1 MSRNRTYTGIPTAAL
16 GGMVAALGAMLL
28 AGCGGGSDK
37 PAAAS
42 TATSQPAATAERKP
56 PKIDTTREVLFLKR
70 ITATPDPVVDE
81 VRVHA
86 DGVAA
91 YRTIY
96 GGHASSR
103 FDSSEQLSKR
113 QLARLNSLIR
123 NARLRGAD
131 HVGAGAMPGGFYYI
145 LRVRGKAVA
154 TASGHVAPGVRPLID
169 ELTHIADVLIPK
181 AKP

>member
-1 MSRNRTYTGIPTAAL
+1 MSRNHTYTGARTAAL
-16 GGMVAALGAMLL
+16 GGVVAALGAMLL

-37 PAAAS
+37 PSAVA
-42 TATSQPAATAERKP
+42 TPTSQPATTAERKP

-70 ITATPDPVVDE
+70 ITATPDPIVDE

-96 GGHASSR
+96 GGHSSSR
-103 FDSSEQLSKR
+103 YDSAEKLSKR
-113 QLARLNSLIR
+113 QWTHLQDLMHRAK
-123 NARLRGAD
+123 LRGAD
-131 HVGAGAMPGGFYYI
+131 HVGAGATPGGFYYI

-169 ELTHIADVLIPK
+169 ELTRIADVLIPQ
-181 AKP
+181 ARP